1 MKGTVISTWIKTC
14 RKIYGDDTVNRA
26 MESTGWDINKI
37 FNPIEDLPD
46 EDVDRMM
53 QYISKEKGI
62 TINEL
67 WKSIGKDN
75 ITSFSAAYPAFFKH
89 DSLYQFLKSM
99 YDVHMVVKKRIPG
112 ANPPVIE
119 LTPVSKNEAILVY
132 KSKRGMFDYLEGL
145 IVGSAKFYNEKID
158 AKVLEKTDDGIKYS
172 IKFEKN
178 IYQKKIFMLNKI
190 LSFGFIKSIELKIA
204 ILAAIISLP
213 FILVIRLVLNNSQF
227 SSAINFGVVLLSSLL
242 SSYLLLKPKNII
254 EKEIHEINEN
264 KYEEEIGI
272 ETCDYFEKLY
282 KLLLSYKKN
291 VRKDFTGYKGLT
303 DEMNNFESDIETAV
317 GGMNSTSTE
326 ITQVVEQ
333 VALGAQN
340 QAEETEN
347 AVSILK
353 ENINQLNKV
362 VGGENI
368 NKKQL
373 ENAVKDITESFNN
386 VSDTSCSLYDI
397 LKKSEEL
404 KQNGAEIQDKI
415 KNITNI
421 ISIVSSIS
429 TQTNLLS
436 LNASIEAAR
445 AGEAGKGFSVV
456 AEEVRKLAEQSQSAV
471 DEIRTNLEKFVVDID
486 NLIKN
491 IELQF
496 DVINNESSK
505 LNTVVEDSVG
515 SFEIMKKVSDKM
527 INTIEALS
535 SESKNINEVCTKIES
550 LSAIAEE
557 NSASSEEVSANVLNY
572 AKEIKS
578 ILEHV
583 SNFKKITE
591 EFSNDI
597 SKYEI

>member
-14 RKIYGDDTVNRA
+14 RKIYGDDTVNLA

-75 ITSFSAAYPAFFKH
+75 ITSFSTAYPAFFKH

-119 LTPVSKNEAILVY
+119 ITPVSKNEAILVY

-158 AKVLEKTDDGIKYS
+158 AKVLKKTDDGIKYS

-178 IYQKKIFMLNKI
+178 IHQKKIFMLNKI

-213 FILVIRLVLNNSQF
+213 LILVIRLVLNNSQF
-227 SSAINFGVVLLSSLL
+227 SSAINFGVVFLSSLL
-242 SSYLLLKPKNII
+242 SSYLLLKPKDII
-254 EKEIHEINEN
+254 NKEIHEINDN
-264 KYEEEIGI
+264 KYEEETDI

-303 DEMNNFESDIETAV
+303 DEMNNFESDVETAV
-317 GGMNSTSTE
+317 GRMNSTSTE

-333 VALGAQN
+333 VAAGAQN

-362 VGGENI
+362 VGSENI

-486 NLIKN
+486 DLIKN

-515 SFEIMKKVSDKM
+515 SFEIMQKVSDKM

-535 SESKNINEVCTKIES
+535 AESKKINEVCTKIES

-557 NSASSEEVSANVLNY
+557 NSASSEEVSADVLNY

-591 EFSNDI
+591 EFSSDI